1 MEIKPV
7 KRRFMLKIDE
17 EFVLTIMIVY
27 YTSKL
32 LWDTLIPSVL
42 SLLFIGIAFFY
53 VIKYLFSPLK
63 KNDLGLI
70 VFSLVFVIYIIMN
83 AIFKDDS
90 VQRLRAIYEYIL
102 YAFPLLG
109 FLYIY
114 PRVDL
119 LNVVKKLSVY
129 GLVIAGLSWYEYF
142 SRRFIIPIHNSG
154 GILYG
159 GNYAFRSAVFS
170 RSALSH
176 GIVLG
181 FFALLLFYIYM
192 NEKSKKNLIFTLFV
206 FASILTTSS
215 RGPLVATVAGI
226 LISYFLHLR
235 VNERGSIKQYL
246 GIAFLVLL
254 LGGIVFVM
262 NSSFVTGNQTIDY
275 FLLRTRTITD
285 WSGDAGNVGRISRWN
300 WSIQLYNTN
309 KLWGIGPS
317 KTGSW
322 GAASIGV
329 TESGVLRR
337 LCELG
342 LVGFGLH
349 YVFIIVIIVRSIKKM
364 RYLSKR
370 SQNMIILFLGLLA
383 MVLINDITVQS
394 TEEPTVCF
402 VMWFAVAGLI
412 AATKFGTYY
421 CRGYYSEEEIVRY

>member
-7 KRRFMLKIDE
+7 KKRFILKIDE
-17 EFVLTIMIVY
+17 EFFLTIMIIY

-32 LWDTLIPSVL
+32 LWDTLIPSVF
-42 SLLFIGIAFFY
+42 SLLFIGITFIY

-63 KNDLGLI
+63 KNDLALI
-70 VFSLVFVIYIIMN
+70 AFSLIFGIYIIMN

-90 VQRLRAIYEYIL
+90 AQRLRAIYEYIL

-119 LNVVKKLSVY
+119 LNIAKKLSVY
-129 GLVIAGLSWYEYF
+129 GIVIACLSWYEYF

-159 GNYAFRSAVFS
+159 GSYAFRSAVFS

-181 FFALLLFYIYM
+181 FFSLLLFYVYI
-192 NEKSKKNLIFTLFV
+192 NEKSKRNLIFTLFAFV
-206 FASILTTSS
+206 SILTTSS
-215 RGPLVATVAGI
+215 RGPLVATAAGI
-226 LISYFLHLR
+226 LISYFVHLR
-235 VNERGSIKQYL
+235 VNENGSMKQYL
-246 GIAFLVLL
+246 GIAFLVLVL
-254 LGGIVFVM
+254 VGIVFFM
-262 NSSFVTGNQTIDY
+262 NSSFVTGNEMIDY
-275 FLLRTRTITD
+275 FLLRIRTITD

-322 GAASIGV
+322 GDASIGV

-349 YVFIIVIIVRSIKKM
+349 YSFIIATIICSIKKM
-364 RYLSKR
+364 KYLSK
-370 SQNMIILFLGLLA
+370 SLQNSVILFWGLLA

-402 VMWFAVAGLI
+402 IMWFAVAGLI
-412 AATKFGTYY
+412 AMTKFRANNY
-421 CRGYYSEEEIVRY
+421 RGYNSEEIVRY

>member
-1 MEIKPV
+1 M
-7 KRRFMLKIDE
+7 KRRFVLKIDD
-17 EFVLTIMIVY
+17 EFVLTIMIIY

-32 LWDTLIPSVL
+32 LWDRLIPSVL
-42 SLLFIGIAFFY
+42 SLLFIGVTFLY
-53 VIKYLFSPLK
+53 VLKYLFSPLK
-63 KNDLGLI
+63 KKNLNLI
-70 VFSLVFVIYIIMN
+70 AFSLVFCIYIIMN

-90 VQRLRAIYEYIL
+90 AQFLRAIYEYIL

-114 PRVDL
+114 PRVDM
-119 LNVVKKLSVY
+119 LNVAKKISVY
-129 GLVIAGLSWYEYF
+129 GLIIACLSWYEYF
-142 SRRFIIPIHNSG
+142 SRRFIIPIHNGG

-159 GNYAFRSAVFS
+159 GSHAFRSAVFS

-181 FFALLLFYIYM
+181 FFSLLLFYVYA
-192 NEKSKKNLIFTLFV
+192 NERSKRNLIFALFA

-215 RGPLVATVAGI
+215 RGPLVAATAGM
-226 LISYFLHLR
+226 LISYFMHLR

-246 GIAFLVLL
+246 GIVFLVLVL
-254 LGGIVFVM
+254 LGIVFVM
-262 NSSFVTGNQTIDY
+262 NSSFVTGNETIDY

-285 WSGDAGNVGRISRWN
+285 WSDDAGNVGRISRWN
-300 WSIQLYNTN
+300 WSIQLYKKN

-342 LVGFGLH
+342 LVGFGFH
-349 YVFIIVIIVRSIKKM
+349 YMLIITTIICSIKKM
-364 RYLSKR
+364 KNLSKDL
-370 SQNMIILFLGLLA
+370 QNTVILFLGTLV

-402 VMWFAVAGLI
+402 IMWFAVAGLI
-412 AATKFGTYY
+412 ATTQFRTKYY
-421 CRGYYSEEEIVRY
+421 RGYL